1 MIFNENKFNVFQQYA
16 GTGDSGGDSGGGS
29 PTVSLP
35 TQDSTLG
42 GGLTVF
48 DSQFSFTDPPR
59 FYKAND
65 PYYFEVDNIP
75 LKQIHENCM
84 WLRDQILGA
93 TFEVSGV
100 RKENIVDLRPSV
112 TGDDRVLRVS
122 PGNFIGRVNSMP
134 QGVELEAAGAADIN
148 RLGSG
153 DAIDIARDRVYKP
166 YGTRINDPAWRKLVG
181 SLTEGLLQGVGT
193 NGLFDHYQHHPVRE
207 TSFDGDVDSYKFRWV
222 AGGDYV
228 NESQNYTIENLT
240 KFQTALWQQ
249 ATTTDDNY
257 WPGQRQLATDF
268 CRRWGGVFRT
278 SVVNVASTLEVVI
291 PEFIADDYSDN
302 DSVYDP
308 EVRIDLVYVYTKAVD
323 SLGNVKIAK
332 REGDSVKSISSPIL
346 GIAKGAGGIITAR
359 NNAIE
364 IATDPDQIGS
374 AEWNAQETVVNRD
387 KYYDGEGGVG
397 GDAVAATISPL
408 ADQIAATEDNA
419 FANAPTYSFPSP
431 DDLMNLAP
439 AMVDRW
445 SENALET
452 IGQSVLPICYVI
464 VKKNQV
470 AVTAEDIIDIRP
482 FLRTA
487 ELAYNERAGVGGAN
501 PPLSLANPAVGKS
514 ELYGAIELVR
524 DYMKDYIDGLEGG
537 GILAFAVPKPRAVGR
552 GHFTQADVEQYH
564 ISDST
569 TGYQGKVASFG
580 EVQFASNDISNYPET
595 AEYAT
600 ETCFASVNNGD
611 QSITMIPG
619 IYEFELD
626 LVMRGG
632 GGDQNCEFY
641 LEIVTIQTEV
651 GPDTVAIP
659 LYPTTSDDNYQVKT
673 GCVGVGNDSAGG
685 SKENPQGIANML
697 ALVTIPSPMTVNF
710 RSQLRTYGSGNE
722 ARSSSYFGDLSF
734 SITRISNLDGTETTI
749 R

>member
-1 MIFNENKFNVFQQYA
+1 MIFNDNKFNVFQQYA
-16 GTGDSGGDSGGGS
+16 GTGDSGGGS
-29 PTVSLP
+29 PSVNLP
-35 TQDSTLG
+35 TQDSGLG

-59 FYKAND
+59 YYKAND

-100 RKENIVDLRPSV
+100 RKENIIDLRPSV
-112 TGDDRVLRVS
+112 TGDDRVLRVA

-134 QGVELEAAGAADIN
+134 QGVEMEAEGAADIN
-148 RLGSG
+148 RLGNE
-153 DAIDIARDRVYKP
+153 DAINIARDRVYKP
-166 YGTRINDPAWRKLVG
+166 HGTRINDPAWRKLVG
-181 SLTEGLLQGVGT
+181 SLTEGLLQGVGN

-207 TSFDGDVDSYKFRWV
+207 TSFDGDFDRYKFRWV
-222 AGGDYV
+222 AGGNYV

-278 SVVNVASTLEVVI
+278 SVVNVASTLDVVI
-291 PEFIADDYSDN
+291 PEFIAGDYSDN

-308 EVRIDLVYVYTKAVD
+308 EVRIDLVYVYTKSVD
-323 SLGNVKIAK
+323 SMGNVKIAK

-359 NNAIE
+359 NFAIE

-387 KYYDGEGGVG
+387 KYYDSDGGVG
-397 GDAVAATISPL
+397 GDANTATLSPL
-408 ADQIAATEDNA
+408 ADQVAATEDNA

-470 AVTAEDIIDIRP
+470 AITAEDIIDIRP

-537 GILAFAVPKPRAVGR
+537 GILSFAVPKPRIVGR
-552 GHFTQADVEQYH
+552 GHYFNTDVEQYH

-569 TGYQGKVASFG
+569 TGYKGTIASFG
-580 EVQFASNDISNYPET
+580 EVQTTANNIGDYPET
-595 AEYAT
+595 AAYAT
-600 ETCFASVNNGD
+600 ETCFEPVNNGD
-611 QSITMIPG
+611 ESITMIPG
-619 IYEFELD
+619 VYEFEID
-626 LVMRGG
+626 LVMRYGG
-632 GGDQNCEFY
+632 GNGDSNNDFH
-641 LEIVTIQTEV
+641 L
-651 GPDTVAIP
+651 AIISGDGINTP
-659 LYPTTSDDNYQVKT
+659 IPIYPTTSDNNYKVKT
-673 GCVGVGNDSAGG
+673 GSVGVGNDSAGG
-685 SKENPQGIANML
+685 SKENPQGIANL
-697 ALVTIPSPMTVNF
+697 RALVTIPSTTTVKF
-710 RSQLRTYGSGNE
+710 RCQLGSYGSGNE
-722 ARSSSYFGDLSF
+722 STLSQYYGDLAF
-734 SITRISNLDGTETTI
+734 SITRISNVDGSETTI

>member
-1 MIFNENKFNVFQQYA
+1 MIFNENKFNVVLQYA
-16 GTGDSGGDSGGGS
+16 DGGSDGGGS
-29 PTVSLP
+29 PVVNLP
-35 TQDSTLG
+35 TQESPLG
-42 GGLTVF
+42 GGLSVF
-48 DSQFSFTDPPR
+48 DSQYKFTDPPR

-100 RKENIVDLRPSV
+100 KKTNIVDLKPSV
-112 TGDDRVLRVS
+112 TGDDRVLRVA
-122 PGNFIGRVNSMP
+122 PGNFIGRVNSLP
-134 QGVELEAAGAADIN
+134 QGAEREEVGSNDIN
-148 RLGSG
+148 RVGTG
-153 DAIDIARDRVYKP
+153 DAVDIARNRVYKP
-166 YGTRINDPAWRKLVG
+166 YGTRISDPAWRKLVG
-181 SLTEGLLQGVGT
+181 SVTDSVLQGVGN
-193 NGLFDHYQHHPVRE
+193 NGLFDHYQHHSVRE
-207 TSFDGDVDSYKFRWV
+207 TSFNSEENLYKFRWV

-228 NESQNYTIENLT
+228 NESQNYTIDNLT

-278 SVVNVASTLEVVI
+278 AVVNVPATLEVII
-291 PEFIADDYSDN
+291 PEFVAEDYADN

-308 EVRIDLVYVYTKAVD
+308 EVRIDLVYVYTKSVD
-323 SLGNVKIAK
+323 SVGDVKIAK
-332 REGDSVKSISSPIL
+332 REGDGVKSISTPIL

-359 NNAIE
+359 NSAIE

-374 AEWNAQETVVNRD
+374 ADWDAQEIINNRD
-387 KYYDGEGGVG
+387 KYYDSDGGVG
-397 GDAVAATISPL
+397 GDANLATMSPL
-408 ADQIAATEDNA
+408 ADQVVSLTEGA
-419 FANAPTYSFPSP
+419 FDNAPTYSFPAP
-431 DDLMNLAP
+431 DDLLNLAP

-445 SENALET
+445 SESALET

-470 AVTAEDIIDIRP
+470 AVSEEDIIDIRP

-487 ELAYNERAGVGGAN
+487 ELAYNERAGLGGAN

-537 GILAFAVPKPRAVGR
+537 GILSFAVPKPKAVGQA
-552 GHFTQADVEQYH
+552 HFLNDDVEQYH

-569 TGYQGKVASFG
+569 TGYSGQLASLG
-580 EVQFASNDISNYPET
+580 EVKTASNDISNYPET
-595 AEYAT
+595 APYAT
-600 ETCFASVNNGD
+600 ATCFASVTNGD
-611 QSITMIPG
+611 QGITMIPG

-626 LVMRGG
+626 LVMKQGAG
-632 GGDQNCEFY
+632 SAGDNNGPFY
-641 LEIVTIQTEV
+641 LDLISGDGT
-651 GPDTVAIP
+651 DTPVQI
-659 LYPTTSDDNYQVKT
+659 YPTTSDDNYQIKT
-673 GCVGVGNDSAGG
+673 GKVGVGNYSAGG
-685 SKENPQGIANML
+685 SKENPQGVASL
-697 ALVTIPSPMTVNF
+697 RALVTIPSTTTVKF
-710 RSQLRTYGSGNE
+710 RSQIRSYPNSA
-722 ARSSSYFGDLSF
+722 ARNSKYTGDMAF

>member
-1 MIFNENKFNVFQQYA
+1 MIFNDNKFNVFQQYA
-16 GTGDSGGDSGGGS
+16 GTGDSGGGS
-29 PTVSLP
+29 PSVSLP

-134 QGVELEAAGAADIN
+134 QGAELEAEGSADIN
-148 RLGSG
+148 RVGSG
-153 DAIDIARDRVYKP
+153 SQDAIDIARDRVYKP
-166 YGTRINDPAWRKLVG
+166 YGTRINDPAWKKLVG
-181 SLTEGLLQGVGT
+181 SLTEGLLQGVGN

-207 TSFDGDVDSYKFRWV
+207 TSFDGDDSRYKFRWV

-249 ATTTDDNY
+249 AVTTGDNY

-278 SVVNVASTLEVVI
+278 AVVNVPSTLDVVI
-291 PEFIADDYSDN
+291 PDFVAEDYSDN

-359 NNAIE
+359 NGALE

-374 AEWNAQETVVNRD
+374 AEWNAQETQANRD
-387 KYYDGEGGVG
+387 KYYDGDGGVG
-397 GDAVAATISPL
+397 GDANAATISPL
-408 ADQIAATEDNA
+408 ADQVAATEDNA

-470 AVTAEDIIDIRP
+470 AITAEDIIDIRP

-537 GILAFAVPKPRAVGR
+537 GILSFAVPKPRIVGQ
-552 GHFTQADVEQYH
+552 GHFTNANVRQYH

-569 TGYQGKVASFG
+569 TGYNGKLASLG
-580 EVQFASNDISNYPET
+580 EVQTASNNLSNYPE
-595 AEYAT
+595 AAT
-600 ETCFASVNNGD
+600 YGTNTCFDDVSNGD
-611 QSITMIPG
+611 QGITMIPG

-626 LVMRGG
+626 LVLRYTGG
-632 GGDQNCEFY
+632 SGDANSDFY
-641 LEIVTIQTEV
+641 LEIITGDGTNTPV
-651 GPDTVAIP
+651 P
-659 LYPTTSDDNYQVKT
+659 LYPTTSDDNYQIKT
-673 GCVGVGNDSAGG
+673 GSVGVGNNSAGG
-685 SKENPQGIANML
+685 SKENPQGVASL
-697 ALVTIPSPMTVNF
+697 RALVTIAATTNVRF
-710 RSQLRTYGSGNE
+710 RVQLRAYSSGNQ
-722 ARSSSYFGDLSF
+722 ARNSNYAGDMAF
-734 SITRISNLDGTETTI
+734 SVTRISNLDGSETTI